1 MKEKSF
7 LIDSSDE
14 KLKISCYMKIPEDNI
29 KGIVQIAHGMAEHKE
44 RYYDFMDYLSNN
56 GYITVINDHRGHG
69 ESIIEDKDLGYF
81 YDDSGEM
88 IVKDFHSIT
97 EVIKEEYQDIP
108 YYIFSHSMGTL
119 VARNY
124 LKEYDNEIN
133 GMILCGAPYKN
144 PMAKMGLNISSII
157 GKLKGEHHRSK
168 FIHGLAFNS
177 FNDKFEE
184 PIMNKWINS
193 NMSKVK
199 EYNKNPLCGYIFTI
213 NGFKNLFSLVDKAF
227 NKEEYKIKNKEL
239 PIFFIAGEDD
249 PVIGG
254 VEKFRES
261 IEFLRNIGYTNISSR
276 LYYGLR
282 HEILNEKNHMEV
294 YKDVLEFLDNIN
306 N

>member
-7 LIDSSDE
+7 SVDSSDG

-44 RYYDFMDYLSNN
+44 RYYDFMDYLTNN

-81 YDDSGEM
+81 YDDSGDM
-88 IVKDFHSIT
+88 IVEDFHIIT
-97 EVIKEEYQDIP
+97 EHIKEEYKDIP

-124 LKEYDNEIN
+124 LKEHDNEIN

-144 PMAKMGLNISSII
+144 PMAKMGLGISSLI
-157 GKLKGEHHRSK
+157 GKMKGEHHRSK
-168 FIHGLAFNS
+168 FINGLAFNS

-184 PIMNKWINS
+184 PIMNKWLNS
-193 NMSKVK
+193 DISKVK

-213 NGFKNLFSLVDKAF
+213 NGFKNLFNLVDKAF
-227 NKEEYKIKNKEL
+227 KKDEYKARNKNL

-254 VEKFRES
+254 EEKFKES
-261 IEFLRNIGYTNISSR
+261 MEFLRNLGYTNISAR

-294 YKDVLEFLDNIN
+294 YKDVLEFLNNIDN
-306 N
+306 